1 MLSVSSETLGGTYMP
16 TLSSEETP
24 VTESSVVTVEPTSD
38 QPTVVFHTLTVAEV
52 SALLETDAA
61 TGLTAAEAAR
71 RLEEHGANVLRESD
85 RSPAWKLLLRQF
97 EDFMIWVLMGAALL
111 AGLQGEW
118 VDTIAIATILI
129 LNAVLGFAQEYRAE
143 QALAAL
149 KQLAAPT
156 ARVVRGGIETS
167 IPATELVPG
176 DVVVLEA
183 GDQIPADGRLAEAA
197 ALNIMESAL
206 TGESQP
212 VRKTTGPVA
221 DPNAALGDRVGMVF
235 AGTAVAVGRG
245 RVIITATARDTQVGK
260 IADLLA
266 EQDDEGT
273 PLQRELQRV
282 GKRIALI
289 VLVIAALIFAEQLA
303 TVFVGTGDTLSE
315 AFSDPVFRAGFTS
328 ALLLAVSLAVAAIPE
343 GLPAVV
349 TIALSLGVRRMAEH
363 NAIVRRLTA
372 VETLGSTTFICSD
385 KTGTLTRNEMTVRRA
400 VVGFDRIAIEADWGI
415 EPADRAPNPA
425 DLSMLLE
432 MAAANNDARP
442 SSEGGFIGDP
452 TETALLEVA
461 RQLSPGHLRPRRV
474 GEVPF
479 DSERKRMTTIHD
491 RDGVRIAFV
500 KGGADVVL
508 ALCTH
513 ASIRGEVVPLDDAGR
528 EQLRSANEDLASSG
542 YRTLAFAT
550 RLLGEQ
556 DTAEDES
563 IERDL
568 TYIGILGLVDP
579 PRTEVAGALAEC
591 RRAGIKV
598 AMVTGD
604 HALTARAI
612 AIQIGLLAED
622 APATA
627 VITGTE
633 LALMSDEEL
642 CARAEDVSVY
652 ARVNPEDKIR
662 IVSALKADGE
672 VVAMTG
678 DGVNDAPALKRA
690 DIGIAMGNIGT
701 DVAREASDMVLADDN
716 FATIVEAVGEG
727 RTVFDNLQ
735 KVILF
740 LLSCNMSEVLVVFVT
755 AIFVAFFPEHGLLAL
770 LPLQLLWINLVT
782 DGPPALALGVDP
794 ADPHVMDR
802 NPRNSAEPILSG
814 PRMTE
819 VVWQGVVMT
828 AAALTATF
836 LAGPLLGS
844 GDAAENTMLFTIL
857 VFSQKLHAF
866 NYRSA
871 RGTVFS
877 MESLKNRWL
886 LLAFVA
892 TVALQV
898 SVVHWTPM
906 QSLFKTTAL
915 SGQEWMFVVGSSL
928 LSLLLMDLVKL
939 AVERRRDERE
949 MPDRAAV
956 TK

>member
-1 MLSVSSETLGGTYMP
+1 VIQP
-16 TLSSEETP
+16 TP
-24 VTESSVVTVEPTSD
+24 VTDEPTA
-38 QPTVVFHTLTVAEV
+38 PTPHTAFHTLAVEQVAAAV
-52 SALLETDAA
+52 ATDPVNGLSAI
-61 TGLTAAEAAR
+61 EAAR
-71 RLEEHGANVLRESD
+71 RLAENGANLLRETEAT
-85 RSPAWKLLLRQF
+85 PKWKLLLRQF

-118 VDTIAIATILI
+118 IDTAAIVLILV
-129 LNAVLGFAQEYRAE
+129 LNAVLGFAQEFRAE

-149 KQLAAPT
+149 KELSAPT
-156 ARVVRGGIETS
+156 AHVVRDGIESS
-167 IPATELVPG
+167 IHASELVVG

-183 GDQIPADGRLAEAA
+183 GDQIPADGRIQEAA
-197 ALNIMESAL
+197 ALRIIESAL
-206 TGESQP
+206 TGESEP
-212 VRKTTGPVA
+212 VHKSTVPVQ
-221 DPNAALGDRVGMVF
+221 DPSASLGDRVDMVF

-245 RVIITATARDTQVGK
+245 RVIITATGTATEVGK

-266 EQDDEGT
+266 EQDDEQT
-273 PLQRELQRV
+273 PLQAELQRV

-303 TVFVGTGDTLSE
+303 TVFMSTGDSFIE
-315 AFSDPVFRAGFTS
+315 AINDPVFRVGFTG
-328 ALLLAVSLAVAAIPE
+328 ALLIAVSLAVAAIPE

-363 NAIVRRLTA
+363 HAIVRRLTA

-400 VVGFDRIAIEADWGI
+400 VIGFDRIAISPDWGI
-415 EPADRAPNPA
+415 EPEDRVPHGDDMA
-425 DLSMLLE
+425 LLLQ

-442 SSEGGFIGDP
+442 KPGGGFLGDP
-452 TETALLEVA
+452 TETALLEA
-461 RQLSPGHLRPRRV
+461 AGRLAPGHLRPRRV
-474 GEVPF
+474 SEVPF
-479 DSERKRMTTIHD
+479 DSERKRMTTIHELED
-491 RDGVRIAFV
+491 ERIAFV

-508 ALCTH
+508 GLCTN
-513 ASIRGEVVPLDDAGR
+513 ALVRGEVIALDDSGR
-528 EQLRSANEDLASSG
+528 ERLRALNEGLASSG
-542 YRTLAFAT
+542 FRTLAFAT
-550 RLLGEQ
+550 RNLSADE
-556 DTAEDES
+556 DAEDAG

-568 TYIGILGLVDP
+568 TYVGILGLVDP
-579 PRTEVAGALAEC
+579 PREEVAAALAEC
-591 RRAGIKV
+591 KHAGIKV

-612 AIQIGLLAED
+612 AIQIGLLDAD

-633 LALMSDEEL
+633 LASMTDQEL
-642 CARAEDVSVY
+642 CARAEDVRVY

-662 IVSALKADGE
+662 IVSALKEDGE
-672 VVAMTG
+672 IVAMTG

-701 DVAREASDMVLADDN
+701 DVAREAADMVLADDN

-740 LLSCNMSEVLVVFVT
+740 LLSCNMSEVLVVFST
-755 AIFVAFFPEHGLLAL
+755 AIFVAFFPEHGVLAL

-794 ADPHVMDR
+794 ADPAVMDR
-802 NPRNSAEPILSG
+802 YPRDSKMPILSG
-814 PRMTE
+814 PRMAE
-819 VVWQGVVMT
+819 VVWQGLVMT
-828 AAALTATF
+828 VAALGATY

-844 GDAAENTMLFTIL
+844 GDGAENTMLFTIL

-877 MESLKNRWL
+877 AESFKNRWL
-886 LLAFVA
+886 NIAFVA

-898 SVVHWTPM
+898 AVVTWPPM
-906 QSLFKTTAL
+906 QSIFRTTAL
-915 SGQEWMFVVGSSL
+915 SAQEWVFVAAAAFT
-928 LSLLLMDLVKL
+928 SLLLMDLVKL
-939 AVERRRDERE
+939 VIERRMD
-949 MPDRAAV
+949 DRTPESSKAAQS
-956 TK
+956 

>member
-1 MLSVSSETLGGTYMP
+1 MT
-16 TLSSEETP
+16 
-24 VTESSVVTVEPTSD
+24 D
-38 QPTVVFHTLTVAEV
+38 PTVHPPESPTTLPEPRAIYHTLTVAEV
-52 SALLETDAA
+52 VSALETDPS
-61 TGLTAAEAAR
+61 TGLTADEAAR
-71 RLEEHGANVLRESD
+71 RLAEHGANVLGEND
-85 RSPAWKLLLRQF
+85 RNPAWKLLLRQF
-97 EDFMIWVLMGAALL
+97 EDFMIWVLMAAAFL

-129 LNAVLGFAQEYRAE
+129 LNAALGFAQEYRAE
-143 QALAAL
+143 QALSAL
-149 KQLAAPT
+149 KELAAPT
-156 ARVVRGGIETS
+156 ARVIRGGSETS
-167 IPATELVPG
+167 MPASELVVG
-176 DVVVLEA
+176 DIVLLEA
-183 GDQIPADGRLAEAA
+183 GDQIPADGRLEQAA
-197 ALNIMESAL
+197 ALRVMESAL
-206 TGESQP
+206 TGESEP
-212 VRKTTGPVA
+212 VHKSTAPVA
-221 DPNAALGDRVGMVF
+221 DPNASLGDRVGMVF

-245 RVIITATARDTQVGK
+245 RAIITATGRDTQVGK

-266 EQDDEGT
+266 QQEDEAT

-289 VLVIAALIFAEQLA
+289 VLAIAAIIFAEQFA
-303 TVFVGTGDTLSE
+303 TVFIGTGDSFAQALT
-315 AFSDPVFRAGFTS
+315 DPAIRAGFAGS
-328 ALLLAVSLAVAAIPE
+328 LLLAVSLAVAAIPE

-349 TIALSLGVRRMAEH
+349 TIALSLGVRRMAER

-415 EPADRAPNPA
+415 EPEDKSPDAA
-425 DLSMLLE
+425 DLAMLLE

-442 SSEGGFIGDP
+442 KSGGGFIGDP

-461 RQLSPGHLRPRRV
+461 SRLAPGHLRPRRV
-474 GEVPF
+474 AEVPF
-479 DSERKRMTTIHD
+479 DSERKRMTTIHN
-491 RDGVRIAFV
+491 REGTRIAFV
-500 KGGADVVL
+500 KGGADVVI

-513 ASIRGEVVPLDDAGR
+513 ARIHGEVIELDDTGR
-528 EQLRSANEDLASSG
+528 DTLRATNDALASGG

-550 RLLGEQ
+550 RVLGDS

-568 TYIGILGLVDP
+568 TYVGILGLVDP
-579 PRTEVAGALAEC
+579 PREEVADALAEC

-622 APATA
+622 APATS

-633 LALMSDEEL
+633 LAGMTDEEL
-642 CARAEDVSVY
+642 CARAEDVRVY

-662 IVSALKADGE
+662 IVSALKNDGE
-672 VVAMTG
+672 TVAMTG

-701 DVAREASDMVLADDN
+701 DVAREAADMVLADDN

-740 LLSCNMSEVLVVFVT
+740 LLSCNMSEVLVVFST
-755 AIFVAFFPEHGLLAL
+755 AIFVAFFPEHGVLAL

-794 ADPHVMDR
+794 ADPYVMDR
-802 NPRNSAEPILSG
+802 TPRDSKEPILSG

-819 VVWQGVVMT
+819 VIWQGIVMT
-828 AAALTATF
+828 VAALGATF
-836 LAGPLLGS
+836 VAAPLLGS

-866 NYRSA
+866 NYRSS
-871 RGTVFS
+871 RGSVFS
-877 MESLKNRWL
+877 RQSLKNHWL

-898 SVVHWTPM
+898 SVVHWAPM

-915 SGQEWMFVVGSSL
+915 NAGEWLLVIGASL
-928 LSLLLMDLVKL
+928 LSLFLMDIIKL
-939 AVERRRDERE
+939 TVERRSEATQAME
-949 MPDRAAV
+949 AGTEA
-956 TK
+956 K